1 MKLTDKIKGVFHMK
15 SKKLPLR
22 QLIPVIVAV
31 LTVVFVWLYT
41 SDNDLKNELAES
53 TGNTAESTLVKVTT
67 EESTAAETTI
77 QKSAS
82 EETVS
87 EISASEETSEQKS
100 ETEGNVNS
108 ENTTIQNSR
117 TEPPEIQTT
126 EIVTS
131 PTAELPEP
139 TTAGET
145 IQPPVLSDNGIFSV
159 YYAAATARMQTM
171 TADEKIGQML
181 FARCPSGNAAEI
193 ARRYHIGGYVLFG
206 RDFQGKTAEEVK
218 NNISSYRTSQ
228 EIPMVIATDEE
239 GGRVVRVSSNPM
251 LSDEAFS
258 SPREIFNSGGM
269 ELIRSKEIKKA
280 EMLSGLYIDTNFAPV
295 CDISVNESDFMY
307 PRSLGQDAGTTAD
320 FVRNVTEISQSKGVS
335 AALKHFP
342 GYGNNIDTHT
352 GIAIDTRDYNTFV
365 NNDFIP
371 FQAGI
376 QSGVHLVMVSHNIVN
391 CMDSTKPASISKPVH
406 DILRNELGFTGII
419 VTDDLSMD
427 AIKLYSGEY
436 TPAVTAV
443 LAGNDMLI
451 ISDIDASFN
460 EIKNAVNNGTIEQ
473 GMIDRAVVRILA
485 WKYAKGLM

>member
-1 MKLTDKIKGVFHMK
+1 MK

-22 QLIPVIVAV
+22 QLIPVIVV
-31 LTVVFVWLYT
+31 ILTVVFIWLCT
-41 SDNDLKNELAES
+41 SENDLKNELAES
-53 TGNTAESTLVKVTT
+53 TGNTTESLLVKVTT
-67 EESTAAETTI
+67 EERTDAETTVH
-77 QKSAS
+77 KSTL
-82 EETVS
+82 EETSS
-87 EISASEETSEQKS
+87 EMSASEETSEHKS
-100 ETEGNVNS
+100 ETEGNVNLES
-108 ENTTIQNSR
+108 TTIQNSQ
-117 TEPPEIQTT
+117 TKPPEIQTT

-131 PTAELPEP
+131 PNTEPPEP
-139 TTAGET
+139 TTATET
-145 IQPPVLSDNGIFSV
+145 LQPPVLSDNGIFSG

-171 TADEKIGQML
+171 TTDEKIGQML

-193 ARRYHIGGYVLFG
+193 ARQYHIGGYVLFG

-239 GGRVVRVSSNPM
+239 GGRVVRVSSNPL

-258 SPREIFNSGGM
+258 SPRDIFNSGGM
-269 ELIRSKEIKKA
+269 ELIKSKEVKKA

-307 PRSLGQDAGTTAD
+307 PRSLGQNAGTTAD
-320 FVRNVTEISQSKGVS
+320 FVRSVTQISQSKGVS

-352 GIAIDTRDYNTFV
+352 GIAVDTRDYNTFV

-406 DILRNELGFTGII
+406 NILRNELGFTGII

-436 TPAVTAV
+436 PPTVTAV

-473 GMIDRAVVRILA
+473 GVIDRAVVRILA